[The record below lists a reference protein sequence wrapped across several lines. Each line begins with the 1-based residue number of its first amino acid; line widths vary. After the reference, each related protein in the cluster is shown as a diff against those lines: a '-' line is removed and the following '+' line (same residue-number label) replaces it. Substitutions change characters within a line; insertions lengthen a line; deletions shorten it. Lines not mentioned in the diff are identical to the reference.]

1 MANPELDRSL
11 GFLLHDISR
20 LMRRR
25 FDARARAVGLTRAQ
39 WSVLIH
45 LHRNEGMTQSALA
58 EVLEVEKITL
68 CRLLDRLEQ
77 AGWLERRAHPTDR
90 RAKSLYLTDKAFPVI
105 DEMRAISQAIR
116 EEAYAG
122 MSAQEQE
129 VLIDTLLRI
138 KANLLAASE

>member
-90 RAKSLYLTDKAFPVI
+90 RAKSLYLTDKAFPVN